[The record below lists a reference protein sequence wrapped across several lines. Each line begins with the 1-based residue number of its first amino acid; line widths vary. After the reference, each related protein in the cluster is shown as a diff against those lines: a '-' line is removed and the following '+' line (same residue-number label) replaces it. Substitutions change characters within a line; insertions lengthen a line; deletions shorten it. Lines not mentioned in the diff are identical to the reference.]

1 MTVSITIEDPRSP
14 DVEKLL
20 RESHTLMQ
28 ALFSA
33 EENHF
38 LSVDELCVDEVSL
51 FIARIDGVCAG
62 SGALS
67 VHIDYGEVKS
77 MYTNKEFRGHG
88 VAGAILSKIEDQ
100 ARAKSL
106 PFLRLE
112 TGDLLHE
119 AQRLY
124 NRHDF
129 HERGP
134 FGDYE
139 DNGSS
144 IFLEKTL

>member
-1 MTVSITIEDPRSP
+1 MTISITIEDPRSP
-14 DVEKLL
+14 DVEMLL

-38 LSVDELCVDEVSL
+38 LSIDELCTDDVSL

-67 VHIDYGEVKS
+67 VQTGYGEVKS
-77 MYTNKEFRGHG
+77 MYTSRDFRGHG
-88 VAGAILSKIEDQ
+88 LAAALLCRIEDE
-100 ARAKSL
+100 ARAKGL
-106 PFLRLE
+106 PYLRLE

-134 FGDYE
+134 FGDYV